1 MISDFRIKEFIAL
14 FYRIFLIYLCYLFCR
29 VLFVYFNNDLVQV
42 KSISQLTELCYYGLR
57 FDNVAIVYSNMIFI
71 LMSII
76 PWKKTTFLLYQKI
89 LFWVYWVC
97 NAFFISLN
105 FVDFAYYRFNQN
117 RLMSNF
123 LEVVEYEKNIVPLIF
138 NFIWVYFHLFI
149 LYFSMLYLLA
159 IAYKKV
165 KIYPIVI
172 IENYWR
178 YRLSSIVLFFGTIVL
193 FVLGA
198 RGGDFKKST
207 RPITLIDA
215 MDDVKTPQQADVVLS
230 SAFTLI
236 KTLGQD
242 NFNKFEDRFSN
253 QEVEKELN
261 TIKQY
266 PPSERFDKK
275 PNLVI
280 FILESMGRE
289 YWGALN
295 EAYEIPDYKGYT
307 PFLDSLAQHS
317 LIFPNGFATSRKS
330 IHGMPS
336 ILAGIPSFETSYA
349 SSLYSRQEVES
360 VVSVAHELGYNSS
373 FFHGAANGSMG
384 FLGFANTLGFER
396 YYGRTEFNND
406 NEFDGYWGIWDEP
419 FLLYMKSVLDQQKT
433 PFLSSVFTIT
443 SHDPY
448 VIPKAYHGKFDKGHV
463 PMHQCVGYTDH
474 ALRQF
479 FKKSSNSPWFDD
491 TVFLFTADHGN
502 QTHFPFYEKT
512 VNRFASPLMIFKPNS
527 QLKGVDMR
535 LASHM
540 DIFPTVADLIDY
552 PNPFK
557 SWGRSLVSDQEYH
570 PFIINYFSGGSYFIM
585 DENFI
590 CVHNGNKAIGF
601 YDVHDKNM
609 EKNLIHNKTHEMI
622 ELEKKCS
629 MFLEDYF
636 ETLMLG
642 RKSSQKPKL

>member
-1 MISDFRIKEFIAL
+1 MNFRLQEYKAL
-14 FYRIFLIYLCYLFCR
+14 FYRIFLIYLCYFFCR

-42 KSISQLTELCYYGLR
+42 KSVSQLAELCYYGLR

-76 PWKKTTFLLYQKI
+76 PWKKTTYPLYQKVV
-89 LFWVYWVC
+89 FWVYWLC
-97 NAFFISLN
+97 NAFFLSLN
-105 FVDFAYYRFNQN
+105 FIDFAYYRFNQN
-117 RLMSNF
+117 RLMNNF
-123 LEVVEYEKNIVPLIF
+123 LEVIEFETNKTGLLLHF
-138 NFIWVYFHLFI
+138 AWVYLHLIIIFI
-149 LYFSMLYLLA
+149 VLLSLLA
-159 IAYKKV
+159 LAYKRV
-165 KIYPIVI
+165 KINPVVMID
-172 IENYWR
+172 NYR
-178 YRLSSIVLFFGTIVL
+178 SYGFSSIVLFFGSIAL

-215 MDDVKTPQQADVVLS
+215 MDNVKTPQQADVVLS
-230 SAFTLI
+230 STFTLL

-242 NFNKFEDRFSN
+242 NFKKSKDRYTDL
-253 QEVEKELN
+253 EVEKELN

-266 PPSERFDKK
+266 PPLERFEKK
-275 PNLVI
+275 PNVVI

-295 EAYEIPDYKGYT
+295 KPYNIPDFESYT

-349 SSLYSRQEVES
+349 SSLYSRQKVSS
-360 VVSVAHELGYNSS
+360 VVSFANEMGYHTS

-384 FLGFANTLGFER
+384 LLGFANTLGFER

-406 NEFDGYWGIWDEP
+406 KEFDGSWGIWDEP
-419 FLLYMKSVLDQQKT
+419 FLSYMKSVLDQQKT

-443 SHDPY
+443 SHEPY
-448 VIPKAYHGKFDKGHV
+448 VIPKAYDGKFDKGHI

-479 FKKSSNSPWFDD
+479 FKECSKSPWFEN
-491 TVFLFTADHGN
+491 TIFLFTADHSN
-502 QTHFPFYEKT
+502 QSYFPFYEKT
-512 VNRFASPLMIFKPNS
+512 VNRFANPLMIFKPNS
-527 QLKGVDMR
+527 ELKGVDMR

-540 DIFPTVADLIDY
+540 DILPTVADLIDY
-552 PNPFK
+552 PKPFK
-557 SWGRSLVSDQEYH
+557 SWGRSLVSDQKHH
-570 PFIINYFSGGSYFIM
+570 PFVINYFSGGSYFIM
-585 DENFI
+585 NENLI

-601 YDVHDKNM
+601 YDVKDKNM
-609 EKNLIHNKTHEMI
+609 EKNLIQNKTQEMI
-622 ELEKKCS
+622 DLENKCS

-636 ETLMLG
+636 ETLMSG
-642 RKSSQKPKL
+642 RKK

>member
-1 MISDFRIKEFIAL
+1 MNLRLQEYTSL
-14 FYRIFLIYLCYLFCR
+14 FYRIFLVYLCYFFCR
-29 VLFVYFNNDLVQV
+29 LMFVYFNNDLVQV
-42 KSISQLTELCYYGLR
+42 KSVSQLAELCYYGLR

-76 PWKKTTFLLYQKI
+76 PWKKTTYPLYQKVV
-89 LFWVYWVC
+89 FWVYWLC
-97 NAFFISLN
+97 NAFFLSLN
-105 FVDFAYYRFNQN
+105 FIDFAYYRFNQN
-117 RLMSNF
+117 RLMNNFFEVIEFESNKTD
-123 LEVVEYEKNIVPLIF
+123 LLIHF
-138 NFIWVYFHLFI
+138 TWVYLHLIILFI
-149 LYFSMLYLLA
+149 AMLYLLA
-159 IAYKKV
+159 LAYKRV
-165 KIYPIVI
+165 KIYPVI

-178 YRLSSIVLFFGTIVL
+178 YGLSSVVLFFGSIAL

-215 MDDVKTPQQADVVLS
+215 MDNVRTPQQADVILS
-230 SAFTLI
+230 SAFTLL

-242 NFNKFEDRFSN
+242 NFNKSKDRFTDL
-253 QEVEKELN
+253 EVEKELN

-266 PPSERFDKK
+266 PPSERFEKK
-275 PNLVI
+275 PNVVI

-295 EAYEIPDYKGYT
+295 QPYNIPDFEGYT

-349 SSLYSRQEVES
+349 SSLYSRQKVSS
-360 VVSVAHELGYNSS
+360 VVSFANQLGYHTS
-373 FFHGAANGSMG
+373 FFHGATNGSMG
-384 FLGFANTLGFER
+384 LLGFANTLGFER

-406 NEFDGYWGIWDEP
+406 DEFDGSWGIWDEP
-419 FLLYMKSVLDQQKT
+419 FLRYMKSVLDQQKT

-443 SHDPY
+443 SHEPY
-448 VIPKAYHGKFDKGHV
+448 VIPKAYEGKFDKGHV

-479 FKKSSNSPWFDD
+479 FKESSNAPWFEN
-491 TVFLFTADHGN
+491 TVFLFAADHGN

-512 VNRFASPLMIFKPNS
+512 VNRFANPLMIFKPNS
-527 QLKGVDMR
+527 KLKGVDMR

-552 PNPFK
+552 PKPFK
-557 SWGRSLVSDQEYH
+557 SWGRSLVSDQKHH
-570 PFIINYFSGGSYFIM
+570 PFVINYFSGGSYFIM

-601 YDVHDKNM
+601 YELEDKNM
-609 EKNLIHNKTHEMI
+609 ENNLIQNKTQQMI

-636 ETLMLG
+636 ETLMSG
-642 RKSSQKPKL
+642 RKK

>member
-1 MISDFRIKEFIAL
+1 MDFRLQEYKAL
-14 FYRIFLIYLCYLFCR
+14 FYRIFLIYICYFFCR

-42 KSISQLTELCYYGLR
+42 KSISQLAELCYYGLR

-76 PWKKTTFLLYQKI
+76 PWKKTTHPLFQKVV
-89 LFWVYWVC
+89 FWVYLLC
-97 NAFFISLN
+97 NAFFLCLN
-105 FVDFAYYRFNQN
+105 FIDFAYYRFNQN
-117 RLMSNF
+117 RLMTNF
-123 LEVVEYEKNIVPLIF
+123 LEVIENETNKKVLF
-138 NFIWVYFHLFI
+138 FHFTWTYFHLFLLFFAI
-149 LYFSMLYLLA
+149 IYLLA
-159 IAYKKV
+159 LFYKKV
-165 KIYPIVI
+165 RINPLVVI
-172 IENYWR
+172 NNYWR
-178 YRLSSIVLFFGTIVL
+178 YGFSSVVLFFGSIAL

-215 MDDVKTPQQADVVLS
+215 MDNVKTPQQADVVLS
-230 SAFTLI
+230 STFTLL

-242 NFNKFEDRFSN
+242 NFKKSKDRFTDL
-253 QEVEKELN
+253 EVEKELN
-261 TIKQY
+261 TIKLY
-266 PPSERFDKK
+266 PPSKRFEKK
-275 PNLVI
+275 PNVVI

-295 EAYEIPDYKGYT
+295 EPYKIPDFESYT

-317 LIFPNGFATSRKS
+317 LIFPNGYATSRKS
-330 IHGMPS
+330 IHAMPS

-349 SSLYSRQEVES
+349 SSLYSRQKVNS
-360 VVSVAHELGYNSS
+360 VVSFANELGYHTS

-384 FLGFANTLGFER
+384 LLGFSNILGFEN

-406 NEFDGYWGIWDEP
+406 KEFDGSWGIWDEP
-419 FLLYMKSVLDQQKT
+419 FLGYMKLVLDQHKT

-443 SHDPY
+443 SHEPY
-448 VIPKAYHGKFDKGHV
+448 VIPKAYEGKFDKGHV

-479 FKKSSNSPWFDD
+479 FKKSSKSSWFEN
-491 TVFLFTADHGN
+491 TIFIFTADHSN
-502 QTHFPFYEKT
+502 QTYYPFYEKT
-512 VNRFASPLMIFKPNS
+512 VNRFANPLMIFKHNS
-527 QLKGVDMR
+527 KLKGIDMR

-540 DIFPTVADLIDY
+540 DILPTVADLIDY
-552 PNPFK
+552 PKPFK
-557 SWGRSLVSDQEYH
+557 SWGRSLLSNQDHH
-570 PFIINYFSGGSYFIM
+570 PFLINYFSGGSYFIM

-601 YDVHDKNM
+601 YKLEDKNM
-609 EKNLIHNKTHEMI
+609 ENNLIQSKTRQMI

-636 ETLMLG
+636 ETLMSG
-642 RKSSQKPKL
+642 RKK